1 MGGPWGGQSLSSAAR
16 AGPQSYS
23 AMVEVVAVLLRAI
36 LHLRGQNQGFP
47 EVSRL
52 LGLGLGLNY
61 GVVEVVAVLLRSHLD
76 LG

>member
-23 AMVEVVAVLLRAI
+23 AMVKVVAVLLRAI

-52 LGLGLGLNY
+52 LGLGLNY

>member
-1 MGGPWGGQSLSSAAR
+1 
-16 AGPQSYS
+16 
-23 AMVEVVAVLLRAI
+23 MVEVVAVLLRAI

-52 LGLGLGLNY
+52 LGLGLNY